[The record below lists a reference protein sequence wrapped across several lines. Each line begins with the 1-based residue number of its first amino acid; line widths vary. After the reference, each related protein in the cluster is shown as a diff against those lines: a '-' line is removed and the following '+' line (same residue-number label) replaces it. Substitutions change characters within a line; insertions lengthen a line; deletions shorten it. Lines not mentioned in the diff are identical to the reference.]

1 MSVGGGYEVSGS
13 NWVTLSSNWE
23 EYTVTIDP
31 TQHQASDTHYSD
43 GDFQKSGVVFGNR
56 TEYDENNKSLES
68 SILIDDV
75 RLYEKGTEPK
85 RECKRLYY

>member
-23 EYTVTIDP
+23 EYTVIIDP

-43 GDFQKSGVVFGNR
+43 GDFQKIQESYSE
-56 TEYDENNKSLES
+56 TEQSMTKITNPLES
-68 SILIDDV
+68 SILIDEFACM
-75 RLYEKGTEPK
+75 EKVPNRK
-85 RECKRLYY
+85 RGM